1 MPQFICWLCFNNTIN
16 MLGYFKRKE
25 ECSKNIISNIFKERK
40 NMRKTIEDILERI
53 IFASRWLMAPVYLV
67 LSISLFFI
75 TVKVLQEFGHAIPL
89 MFKMDI
95 QELLLFVLH
104 IVDLA
109 LIGNL
114 VLMIIFAGY
123 ENFVS
128 KIGVAQDSE
137 DKPSW
142 MGKVDFSG
150 LKLKLVASIVAISGI
165 NLLEAFMSLEMKTD
179 RDIQWMIIIHLV
191 FVASGVLLALMDYI
205 ASKTKSH

>member
-1 MPQFICWLCFNNTIN
+1 M
-16 MLGYFKRKE
+16 K
-25 ECSKNIISNIFKERK
+25 
-40 NMRKTIEDILERI
+40 KTIEDILEKA
-53 IFASRWLMAPVYLV
+53 IFASRWFMAPVYLA

-75 TVKVLQEFGHAIPL
+75 TVKVIQEFGHNIPL
-89 MFKMDI
+89 MFTMNIK
-95 QELLLFVLH
+95 ELLLFVLH
-104 IVDLA
+104 VVDLA

-128 KIGVAQDSE
+128 KIGVAEESE

-165 NLLEAFMSLEMKTD
+165 NLLEAFMSIETITD

-205 ASKTKSH
+205 ASKTESH

>member
-1 MPQFICWLCFNNTIN
+1 M
-16 MLGYFKRKE
+16 
-25 ECSKNIISNIFKERK
+25 NIK
-40 NMRKTIEDILERI
+40 D
-53 IFASRWLMAPVYLV
+53 
-67 LSISLFFI
+67 
-75 TVKVLQEFGHAIPL
+75 
-89 MFKMDI
+89 
-95 QELLLFVLH
+95 LLLFVLH
-104 IVDLA
+104 VVDLA

-128 KIGVAQDSE
+128 KIGVAEESE

-165 NLLEAFMSLEMKTD
+165 NLLEAFMSIETITD
-179 RDIQWMIIIHLV
+179 RDVQWMIIIHLV

-205 ASKTKSH
+205 ASKTQSH

>member
-1 MPQFICWLCFNNTIN
+1 MPQFICWLCFDNTIN

-165 NLLEAFMSLEMKTD
+165 NLLESFMSLETKTD

>member
-1 MPQFICWLCFNNTIN
+1 MDLKIN
-16 MLGYFKRKE
+16 K
-25 ECSKNIISNIFKERK
+25 SNIKDK
-40 NMRKTIEDILERI
+40 IEGSLEYSM
-53 IFASRWLMAPVYLV
+53 FASRWLMAPVYVV
-67 LSISLFFI
+67 LCLSLAFI
-75 TVKVLQEFGHAIPL
+75 MIKVIQEFFHNIYYYDEFKGAVWFVLLHSETPL
-89 MFKMDI
+89 RK
-95 QELLLFVLH
+95 LLLFVLH

-128 KIGVAQDSE
+128 KIDVARDSE

-165 NLLEAFMSLEMKTD
+165 NLLETFLDLEHSEITD
-179 RDIQWMIIIHLV
+179 KEIQWQIYIHLV
-191 FVASGVLLALMDYI
+191 FVVSGVLLALMDYI
-205 ASKTKSH
+205 ASKTKHTEL